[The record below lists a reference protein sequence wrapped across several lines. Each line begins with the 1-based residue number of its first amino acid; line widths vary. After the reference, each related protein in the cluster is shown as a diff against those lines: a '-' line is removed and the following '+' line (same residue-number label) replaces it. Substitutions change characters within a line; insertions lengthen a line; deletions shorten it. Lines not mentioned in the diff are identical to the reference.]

1 MTNDKHRVNR
11 RNVLATTG
19 IALTGTVAGC
29 TGGNGGNGNGNGK
42 GNGNGNGNGDTGG
55 GEGPIQVGVLAA
67 EDFAPSAAI
76 LRGAEHAVEQLNQNG
91 GVLGREIELNHR
103 DTRVDPQTTRRAYQE
118 LVVELDV
125 PVTFGIMLSEAL
137 LSVLDLMA
145 QHQSLLLNTGSATP
159 RSSQNVAENYEQYK
173 YYFRPGILSAAQYS
187 DAMIDFAAYGQENWG
202 WESVAVVAE
211 DAAWSTAAYEAIQP
225 IIEDSSLEGVNF
237 QLIGT
242 EVEDFT
248 PIFDEIEDNDP
259 DLTIPLA
266 AYNAARMS
274 VQWSRQER
282 SFNLGG
288 IMNELAPINAYEN
301 LDGDCR
307 YAGVYATTHR
317 DVNPTDKTEPF
328 VERHQEMFGQL
339 PGNFAYSTF
348 DAVYIWAEAVEEAGT
363 TNPDEVVPVIE
374 DISYDGVMGTHQFED
389 NHNVVYDTD
398 LIPQPIFQWQEQEG
412 EGVQELV
419 YPEDHATGDWI
430 EPDWL

>member
-1 MTNDKHRVNR
+1 MTNDKQRVNR

-29 TGGNGGNGNGNGK
+29 TGGNGNGNGGNGNGNG
-42 GNGNGNGNGDTGG
+42 GNGNGNTGG
-55 GEGPIQVGVLAA
+55 DEDPIQVGVLAA

-91 GVLGREIELNHR
+91 GLLGRELEVDHR
-103 DTRVDPQTTRRAYQE
+103 DTQVDPQTTRNAYQE

-125 PVTFGIMLSEAL
+125 PVTFGIMISEAL

-159 RSSQNVAENYEQYK
+159 NSSRKVAENYEQYK
-173 YYFRPGILSAAQYS
+173 YYFRPGILSANQYS
-187 DAMIDFAAYGQENWG
+187 EVMVDFATYGQENWG
-202 WESVAVVAE
+202 WESAAVVAE
-211 DAAWSTAAYEAIQP
+211 DAAWSTAAFEAIQP
-225 IIEDSSLEGVNF
+225 LVEDSPLDGVNY

-242 EVEDFT
+242 DVEDFT
-248 PIFDEIEDNDP
+248 PIFDEIEENDP
-259 DLTIPLA
+259 DITVTLA
-266 AYNAARMS
+266 SYNAARMG

-288 IMNELAPINAYEN
+288 IANELETTGAYEN
-301 LDGDCR
+301 LNGDCR
-307 YAGVYATTHR
+307 YAGVYATTHP

-328 VERHQEMFGQL
+328 VERHQEMFSKL
-339 PGNFAYSTF
+339 PGSFAYSTF
-348 DAVYIWAEAVEEAGT
+348 DAVYLWAEAVKEAQT
-363 TNPDEVVPVIE
+363 TDPEEVVPIIE

-389 NHNVVYDTD
+389 NHNVVYDSD
-398 LIPQPIFQWQEQEG
+398 LIPQPMFQWQEQEG

-419 YPEDHATGDWI
+419 LPEAYATGDWI